1 MPPLLLLV
9 LGWWTQKKGER
20 QIHIPA
26 GQSFVVA
33 VMRKPWLN
41 WHFHCACKDA
51 AQRLL
56 EDVAAVEMMFSQQAE
71 NAELREAQALQAE
84 RAAMASE
91 YHAQAEE
98 RQAEMTR
105 TPI

>member
-1 MPPLLLLV
+1 MD
-9 LGWWTQKKGER
+9 TKTGEQ

-26 GQSFVVA
+26 GQSVFFVVA
-33 VMRKPWLN
+33 VRRGLEMEWKIIMRKRWLN
-41 WHFHCACKDA
+41 WHFQCACKDA

-56 EDVAAVEMMFSQQAE
+56 
-71 NAELREAQALQAE
+71 EAQALQAE

-98 RQAEMTR
+98 QQAEMAR
-105 TPI
+105 IP

>member
-1 MPPLLLLV
+1 
-9 LGWWTQKKGER
+9 
-20 QIHIPA
+20 
-26 GQSFVVA
+26 
-33 VMRKPWLN
+33 MRKCWLN

-98 RQAEMTR
+98 QQAEMAQI
-105 TPI
+105 PI